1 MRQLVIM
8 ATCFVLSMVIGMIVE
23 ASLLGDPHPFA
34 WGHRGIGTAEIAN
47 KCSDDDGKTWWPA
60 RQSPDGGFA
69 CFDADKPSWL
79 SPFSIIGKVV
89 KDRAAERPSLGFG
102 EAVK

>member
-1 MRQLVIM
+1 MRREVILG
-8 ATCFVLSMVIGMIVE
+8 ACCVACIVLGMIIE
-23 ASLLGDPHPFA
+23 AKLLGDPHPFA

-69 CFDADKPSWL
+69 CFDADKPGGL
-79 SPFSIIGKVV
+79 QPFSIIGKVF
-89 KDRAAERPSLGFG
+89 KDRAPPQPSMGFG
-102 EAVK
+102 EAGR

>member
-1 MRQLVIM
+1 MREM
-8 ATCFVLSMVIGMIVE
+8 ARMVAYFFAFMVLGMVIE

-89 KDRAAERPSLGFG
+89 KERAAERPSLGFG